1 MPSRGLKQAPSPMA
15 HAMGLRSFGPPG
27 LHWNQASVAAGVPPA
42 VEGGVSPPGI
52 PDSASPVSRTFSLHQ
67 VLRFVVIAFTTLAVS
82 SFAAEI
88 PERPEK
94 LKFPALTYEPPDPA
108 AYRVELKAGPVAYV
122 IEDRELPLVTISVLV
137 RTGQYVEPADK
148 AGLAALT
155 GSVLASGGAGSR
167 TAEELDERVDFLAAM
182 LTTSIGE
189 AQGQVRLNLLSKDL
203 EDGMQLL
210 RDVLVTPRFQ
220 ENRVALAKEQTL
232 QGLKQRNDDSEDI
245 EDRERDWLAY
255 GTNTWLNRLPTAASI
270 QGIGRADLET
280 FHRRWFHPRN
290 MVIAVSGDFAR
301 ADMVARLEKL
311 LADWPFPGEQ
321 APPIPAETEFAK
333 PGFYL
338 VNKDVNQGRVS
349 LLLPGLRR
357 EHPDF
362 LPVTV
367 MNDILG
373 GGGFTSRI
381 MNRVRSEEGLAYSA
395 GSMFPEGMT
404 VARAFQASF
413 QTKSRTV
420 AYATQL
426 VLSELKKIATEPV
439 TEDELTTAKASF
451 IDTFPRRFANKAQV
465 AGQFAS
471 DEFSGRYERD
481 PGFWRDYR
489 RRIGSVTREDV
500 QRMAAKWLQTERLV
514 VLAVGQKEEILKGHP
529 DHPVKLEELTRGPL
543 VELPLRDPLTLEPK

>member
-1 MPSRGLKQAPSPMA
+1 MPAACRRFAALWLAAVALSTLSPT
-15 HAMGLRSFGPPG
+15 S
-27 LHWNQASVAAGVPPA
+27 
-42 VEGGVSPPGI
+42 
-52 PDSASPVSRTFSLHQ
+52 T
-67 VLRFVVIAFTTLAVS
+67 
-82 SFAAEI
+82 AAEI
-88 PERPEK
+88 PDRPEK
-94 LKFPALTYEPPDPA
+94 LRFPALAYEPPDPA

-137 RTGQYVEPADK
+137 RTGQYVEPADRS
-148 AGLAALT
+148 GLAALT
-155 GSVLASGGAGSR
+155 GSVLTSGGAGSR
-167 TAEELDERVDFLAAM
+167 TAEELDERVDFLAAI
-182 LTTSIGE
+182 LSSGISE

-210 RDVLVTPRFQ
+210 RDVLATPRFQ

-232 QGLKQRNDDSEDI
+232 QGLKQRNDDSADI
-245 EDRERDWLAY
+245 EERERDSLAY
-255 GTNTWLNRLPTAASI
+255 GPGTWLNRLPTAASVK
-270 QGIGRADLET
+270 GISRADLET

-290 MVIAVSGDFAR
+290 MVIAVSGDFVR

-311 LADWPFPGEQ
+311 LSDWPFPGEK
-321 APPIPAETEFAK
+321 APPVPSETEFAK
-333 PGFYL
+333 PGVYI

-357 EHPDF
+357 EDPDF

-404 VARAFQASF
+404 VARAFQATF

-420 AYATQL
+420 AYATSL
-426 VLSELKKIATEPV
+426 VLAELKRITSEPV
-439 TEDELTTAKASF
+439 TAEELNTAKRSF

-465 AGQFAS
+465 AAQFAN

-481 PGFWRDYR
+481 PDFWREYR
-489 RRIGSVTREDV
+489 RKIDAVSREDV
-500 QRMAAKWLQTERLV
+500 QRLAAKWLLTDRLV
-514 VLAVGQKEEILKGHP
+514 VLAVGQKEDILKGHP
-529 DHPVKLEELTRGPL
+529 DHPVKFEELTRGPL
-543 VELPLRDPLTLEPK
+543 VDLPLRDPLTLEPK

>member
-1 MPSRGLKQAPSPMA
+1 LNNTLSLIGL
-15 HAMGLRSFGPPG
+15 
-27 LHWNQASVAAGVPPA
+27 
-42 VEGGVSPPGI
+42 
-52 PDSASPVSRTFSLHQ
+52 
-67 VLRFVVIAFTTLAVS
+67 LRFVVIAFTALAVS
-82 SFAAEI
+82 SLAAEI

-94 LKFPALTYEPPDPA
+94 LQFPAISYEPPDPA

-122 IEDRELPLVTISVLV
+122 IEDRELPLVTVSVLV

-182 LTTSIGE
+182 LTASIGE

-210 RDVLVTPRFQ
+210 RDVLATPRFQ

-232 QGLKQRNDDSEDI
+232 QGLKQRNDDSADI
-245 EDRERDWLAY
+245 EDRERDRLAY
-255 GTNTWLNRLPTAASI
+255 GADTWLNRLPTAASI

-311 LADWPFPGEQ
+311 LADWPFPGEP

-333 PGFYL
+333 PGFYI

-426 VLSELKKIATEPV
+426 VLSELKKIATEAV
-439 TEDELTTAKASF
+439 SEDELTTAKASF

-489 RRIGSVTREDV
+489 RRIGSVNREDV
-500 QRMAAKWLQTERLV
+500 QRMAAKWLQTDRLV

-543 VELPLRDPLTLEPK
+543 VDLPLRDPLTLEPK